1 MKIGEILISE
11 NLITKDQLDK
21 ALVEQQRRGTGKLG
35 SIMVH
40 LGYIKEAQLVQAL
53 GKKLH
58 VPGIEIGALNL
69 DRNIIKIVPA
79 NMAIK
84 YQMIP
89 ISRVGKTL
97 RIAMVNPFDQG
108 AIEAVRFGLGYEIEP
123 VVAAESAVLNALGK
137 YYKIQGALD
146 VVTST
151 VDVVDDSDILLGADS
166 IEIGKGIMDLERL
179 ESESK
184 APAQQFVSKMLKM
197 AVDKKCSDFH
207 VEPYEKELRVRFRI
221 DGLLHEIASPNFAL
235 GQSITTYIKLL
246 GGMKPDERRRP
257 QDGRITMKAG
267 SRLVDFRIAV
277 IPTIFGEKI
286 TVRVLD
292 KANVSFK
299 VDDLGMDMRGLE
311 YFKKA
316 IHNPYGIIIVSGPS
330 GCGKTTSL
338 YAAMTEINSVEIN
351 ITTAED
357 PVEYILQG
365 INQVQM
371 SQSAGLTFALALRAY
386 LRQDPNVIMVGEVR
400 DRETAEI
407 AVRASLT
414 GHLVLS
420 SVHSNTAASTVTR
433 LVDMGVEPFLIAST
447 LTLVVAQRLIK
458 KTCPHCRRQIRI
470 SEHVLKEVGVDPE
483 RFSKVA
489 LFKGVGCE
497 NCQKTGYAGRRA
509 IFEVMYMSPRLKELV
524 LNRVTADELNRAA
537 VEEGMVTLREHGFM
551 SVMAQETDI
560 EEVIK
565 ETAEL

>member
-1 MKIGEILISE
+1 MKIGEILVTE
-11 NLITKDQLDK
+11 KLITKDQLDK
-21 ALVEQQRRGTGKLG
+21 ALVEQQRRGTGRLG
-35 SIMVH
+35 SILIH
-40 LGYIKEAQLVQAL
+40 LGYIKEAQLVQTL

-58 VPGIEIGALNL
+58 VPGIEIGILNL
-69 DRNIIKIVPA
+69 DRNIIKLVPA
-79 NMAIK
+79 NMALK
-84 YQMIP
+84 HQMIP

-123 VVAAESAVLNALGK
+123 VVAAEIAVLNALSK
-137 YYKIQGALD
+137 YYKVQGALD

-151 VDVVDDSDILLGADS
+151 VEVVDDADILQGADS
-166 IEIGKGIMDLERL
+166 VEIGKGIMDLDRL

-207 VEPYEKELRVRFRI
+207 IEPYEKELRVRFRI

-257 QDGRITMKAG
+257 QDGRLTMKSG
-267 SRLVDFRIAV
+267 SRLVDFRMAV

-286 TVRVLD
+286 AVRVLD
-292 KANVSFK
+292 KSNVSFK
-299 VDDLGMDMRGLE
+299 IDELGMDMRGFE

-330 GCGKTTSL
+330 GCGKTTTL
-338 YAAMTEINSVEIN
+338 YAGMTEINSVEIN

-386 LRQDPNVIMVGEVR
+386 LRQDPNVIMVGEIR

-414 GHLVLS
+414 GHLVMS
-420 SVHSNTAASTVTR
+420 SVHSNTAAATVTR
-433 LVDMGVEPFLIAST
+433 LIDMGVEPFLIAST

-470 SEHVLKEVGVDPE
+470 SEQVLKEVGVDPT
-483 RFSKVA
+483 RFSQVA

-497 NCQKTGYAGRRA
+497 MCQKTGYAGRKA

-524 LNRVTADELNRAA
+524 LSRATTDELNKTA
-537 VEEGMVTLREHGFM
+537 VEEGMLTLREHGFM
-551 SVMAQETDI
+551 SVMGQETDI